1 MLENQLDVIENKGM
15 FAGKAY
21 YESLMNNEQER
32 IKQLESEYYALEE
45 AMNEALASGAIEE
58 NSEALQDMQSELNS
72 VEQSWAECTN
82 QLLEYKNQ
90 MREMDWS
97 AFEKTIDYLSDIKDE
112 SEFIRDLMSVNE
124 NDLFIKDTGRL
135 SDSGLASGAL
145 MAQNYDVNMGLAE
158 KYRDKIEEIN
168 KELAED
174 PTNTILIDKKLEYIQ
189 AQRESIQAANEEKK
203 NIQSL
208 ISDSYDRMLEVLQK
222 LIDKRKD
229 LLQTQKDLYDYE
241 KNISDQTKNITD
253 LRKQL
258 MSIESDN
265 SEEARSRRQQ
275 LQTSLTEAE
284 SNLNQTEY
292 EQWLSDQEMLMDKL
306 YTEYETVLNER
317 LDNIDGLLQDMIDY
331 GNSNSE
337 TVNQT
342 ITDATTSVG
351 YTITEGMQ
359 SIWNNSDS
367 GVGKILSEY
376 SNNFSSTM
384 TTITE
389 YLHYIFNKM
398 GGLTKEEAETKRL
411 QDEAEA
417 ERKRQEAIKQQQA
430 QQQAQQQQQQ
440 NAQNNKQVA
449 VGGLIN
455 AGGATI
461 YATSSGGGGGRQYFA
476 SDPIYTVIGENN
488 GYWLVRHHNLSSGY
502 TGWFKKSDVKAYA
515 TGGIVNYTGLAQL
528 DGTRSKPERILS
540 AVQTKAFETL
550 VYNFLPK
557 ISDEILKLNNA
568 KANISAIYG
577 RTNGSNIENSIDLTL
592 NLPNVSNS
600 EEFVKALQTDKNI
613 QKIIKSFTI
622 DEAMGKNSLR
632 KFNIK

>member
-1 MLENQLDVIENKGM
+1 M
-15 FAGKAY
+15 
-21 YESLMNNEQER
+21 
-32 IKQLESEYYALEE
+32 
-45 AMNEALASGAIEE
+45 AIE
-58 NSEALQDMQSELNS
+58 
-72 VEQSWAECTN
+72 T
-82 QLLEYKNQ
+82 
-90 MREMDWS
+90 
-97 AFEKTIDYLSDIKDE
+97 
-112 SEFIRDLMSVNE
+112 
-124 NDLFIKDTGRL
+124 
-135 SDSGLASGAL
+135 
-145 MAQNYDVNMGLAE
+145 
-158 KYRDKIEEIN
+158 
-168 KELAED
+168 
-174 PTNTILIDKKLEYIQ
+174 
-189 AQRESIQAANEEKK
+189 
-203 NIQSL
+203 
-208 ISDSYDRMLEVLQK
+208 
-222 LIDKRKD
+222 
-229 LLQTQKDLYDYE
+229 
-241 KNISDQTKNITD
+241 
-253 LRKQL
+253 
-258 MSIESDN
+258 DN
-265 SEEARSRRQQ
+265 SEESRARRQQ
-275 LQTSLTEAE
+275 LQNSLTEAE
-284 SNLNQTEY
+284 SDLNQTEY
-292 EQWLSDQEMLMDKL
+292 DRWLQDSQTMLDKL
-306 YTEYETVLNER
+306 YDEYSEILNTR
-317 LDNIDGLLQDMIDY
+317 LDDLDGLLQQMIDY
-331 GNSNSE
+331 GNSNAE

-342 ITDATTSVG
+342 ITDATSSVG

-376 SNNFSSTM
+376 SDNFSSTM

-417 ERKRQEAIKQQQA
+417 EAERKRQEAIKQQQA
-430 QQQAQQQQQQ
+430 QQQQAQQSAQHSAQQ
-440 NAQNNKQVA
+440 NKQVT

-461 YATSSGGGGGRQYFA
+461 YATSYGGGGGKQYFA

-515 TGGIVNYTGLAQL
+515 TGGIVDYTGLAQL
-528 DGTRSKPERILS
+528 DGTRSKPERILN
-540 AVQTKAFETL
+540 AAQTKAFETL

-568 KANISAIYG
+568 KANVSAIYG
-577 RTNGSNIENSIDLTL
+577 RSNGSNIENSIDLTL

-600 EEFVKALQTDKNI
+600 EEFIKALQTDKNI